1 MIVYG
6 KRIFYYILENHREI
20 VKEIILSKKLD
31 KKEFAKLQKF
41 NIPIKIADNKKA
53 QSLAKG
59 GNHQGYFLDIEFTP
73 KIKHLN
79 ELNSVLVLD
88 NITDMGNIGAII
100 RTAYSFGIDEV
111 IVTGINELKYENVIR
126 MSAGAA
132 IDMPI
137 LVIKNILDVINN
149 LKTSGF
155 KIVGADMNGT
165 HSIKSDN
172 QKIALIMGSEGE
184 GLSKRVKSKLDETI
198 SIEMK
203 RNFDSL
209 NVSVASGILMDRIW
223 NGQNN

>member
-6 KRIFYYILENHREI
+6 KRIFYYILENHRNI

-41 NIPIKIADNKKA
+41 NIYIKIADNKKA

-59 GNHQGYFLDIEFTP
+59 GNHQGYFLDIDFTP
-73 KIKHLN
+73 KEKHLSD
-79 ELNSVLVLD
+79 LKSVIILD
-88 NITDMGNIGAII
+88 SITDMGNIGAII

-111 IVTGINELKYENVIR
+111 IVTGINELKWENVIR
-126 MSAGAA
+126 ASSGSA

-137 LVIKNILDVINN
+137 LVIKNIFDVINN

-165 HSIKSDN
+165 HSIELSEKV
-172 QKIALIMGSEGE
+172 ALIMGSEGE
-184 GLSKRVKSKLDETI
+184 GLSNRVKKKLDETI

-203 RNFDSL
+203 RRFDSL
-209 NVSVASGILMDRIW
+209 NVSVAGGILMDRIW
-223 NGQNN
+223 NG

>member
-6 KRIFYYILENHREI
+6 KRIFYYILENHKDI

-53 QSLAKG
+53 QSMSRG
-59 GNHQGYFLDIEFTP
+59 GNHQGYFLDIDFTP
-73 KIKHLN
+73 KESKNIK
-79 ELNSVLVLD
+79 ELNSVLILD

-100 RTAYSFGIDEV
+100 RTAYSFGIDTV
-111 IVTGINELKYENVIR
+111 IVTGINELKWENVIR

-137 LVIKNILDVINN
+137 LVIKNILDVIND
-149 LKTSGF
+149 LKTNGF
-155 KIVGADMNGT
+155 IIVGADMNGK
-165 HSIKSDN
+165 HSISSEGKT
-172 QKIALIMGSEGE
+172 ALVMGSEGE
-184 GLSKRVKSKLDETI
+184 GLSKRVKNKLDEII

-203 RNFDSL
+203 RDFDSL
-209 NVSVASGILMDRIW
+209 NVSVAAGILMDRIF
-223 NGQNN
+223 NG

>member
-6 KRIFYYILENHREI
+6 KRIFYYILENHKDI

-53 QSLAKG
+53 QAMSKG
-59 GNHQGYFLDIEFTP
+59 GNHQGYFLDIDFTP
-73 KIKHLN
+73 KESKNIK
-79 ELNSVLVLD
+79 ELNSVLILD

-100 RTAYSFGIDEV
+100 RTAYSFGIDTI
-111 IVTGINELKYENVIR
+111 IVTGINELKWENVIR

-137 LVIKNILDVINN
+137 LVIKNILDVIND
-149 LKTSGF
+149 LKTNNF
-155 KIVGADMNGT
+155 IIVGADMNGSY
-165 HSIKSDN
+165 SIPQKE
-172 QKIALIMGSEGE
+172 KIALVMGSEGE
-184 GLSKRVKSKLDETI
+184 GLSKKVRSKLDEVI

-203 RNFDSL
+203 RKFDSL
-209 NVSVASGILMDRIW
+209 NVSVASGILMDRIF
-223 NGQNN
+223 NG

>member
-6 KRIFYYILENHREI
+6 KRIFYYILENHKDI

-53 QSLAKG
+53 QAMSKG
-59 GNHQGYFLDIEFTP
+59 GNHQGYFLDIDFYP
-73 KIKHLN
+73 KESKHIK
-79 ELNSVLVLD
+79 ELESVLVLD
-88 NITDMGNIGAII
+88 NITDMGNIGAIV
-100 RTAYSFGIDEV
+100 RTAYSFGIDTI
-111 IVTGINELKYENVIR
+111 IVTGINELKWEPVIR

-137 LVIKNILDVINN
+137 LVIKNILDVIND

-155 KIVGADMNGT
+155 LIVGADMNGK
-165 HSIKSDN
+165 HSVSKKN
-172 QKIALIMGSEGE
+172 KVALVMGSEGE
-184 GLSKRVKSKLDETI
+184 GLSKRVKDKLDETI

-203 RNFDSL
+203 RKFDSL
-209 NVSVASGILMDRIW
+209 NVSVAAGILMDRIW
-223 NGQNN
+223 NG

>member
-53 QSLAKG
+53 QALSKN
-59 GNHQGYFLDIEFTP
+59 GNHQGYFLDIDFTP
-73 KIKHLN
+73 KESKNIK
-79 ELNSVLVLD
+79 ELKSVLILD

-100 RTAYSFGIDEV
+100 RTAYSFGIDTI
-111 IVTGINELKYENVIR
+111 IVTGISELKWEQVIR

-132 IDMPI
+132 LDMPI
-137 LVIKNILDVINN
+137 LVIKNILDVIND
-149 LKTSGF
+149 LKTNKF
-155 KIVGADMNGT
+155 TIVGADMNGK
-165 HSIKSDN
+165 HSTQKKE
-172 QKIALIMGSEGE
+172 KIALIMGSEGE
-184 GLSKRVKSKLDETI
+184 GLSKKVKNKLDEII

-209 NVSVASGILMDRIW
+209 NVSVAAGILMDRIF
-223 NGQNN
+223 NG